1 MAMDLSSLRPGTPR
15 KGKKRVGRGIGS
27 GHGKTSGK
35 GSKGQKARSGGVK
48 GAGFEGG
55 QLPLQRRLPQLFRFK
70 NEPFRVTYEIV
81 NVGDLSRLPAGADV
95 TPEVL
100 AEHRLIRRTPDA
112 VKILGK
118 GSLPAGAALT
128 VSAHAFSA
136 EARRKI
142 EAAGGRVT
150 VLGAASGGGDQVGAP

>member
-1 MAMDLSSLRPGTPR
+1 MDLSSLRPATPR
-15 KGKKRVGRGIGS
+15 QGKKRVGRGIGS

-35 GSKGQKARSGGVK
+35 GHKGQKARSGGGK

-55 QLPLQRRLPQLFRFK
+55 QLPLQRRLPQLYRFK
-70 NEPFRVTYEIV
+70 NEPFRVTYEVV
-81 NVGDLSRLPAGADV
+81 NVQDLGRLPPGTAV

-100 AEHRLIRRTPDA
+100 ARHRLVRRRPGA
-112 VKILGK
+112 VKILGR
-118 GSLPAGAALT
+118 GELSVALS

-142 EAAGGRVT
+142 EAAGGSVR
-150 VLGAASGGGDQVGAP
+150 VLGQTGAGGPAESDRG

>member
-1 MAMDLSSLRPGTPR
+1 VATDLSSLRPGTPR

-35 GSKGQKARSGGVK
+35 GHKGQKARAGGVK

-81 NVGDLSRLPAGADV
+81 NVGDLARLPAGAEV
-95 TPEVL
+95 TPALL
-100 AEHRLIRRTPDA
+100 AEHALVRRTPHA
-112 VKILGK
+112 VKILGQ
-118 GSLPAGAALT
+118 GEVGAAVS

-142 EAAGGRVT
+142 EAAGGKAT
-150 VLGAASGGGDQVGAP
+150 VLGGGPGGPRPVSAP

>member
-1 MAMDLSSLRPGTPR
+1 MMDLSSLRPGTPR
-15 KGKKRVGRGIGS
+15 KAKKRVGRGIGS

-55 QLPLQRRLPQLFRFK
+55 QLPLQRRLPQLYRFK

-81 NVGDLSRLPAGADV
+81 NVGDLARLPAGAEV
-95 TPEVL
+95 TPALL
-100 AEHRLIRRTPDA
+100 AEHRLVRRTPEA

-118 GSLPAGAALT
+118 GDLDKKLS

-142 EAAGGRVT
+142 EAAGGSVT
-150 VLGAASGGGDQVGAP
+150 VLGETGS

>member
-1 MAMDLSSLRPGTPR
+1 MATDLSSLRPGTPR

-35 GSKGQKARSGGVK
+35 GQKGQKARSGGVK

-70 NEPFRVTYEIV
+70 NEPFRVTYEVV
-81 NVGDLSRLPAGADV
+81 NVGDLSRLPDGVEV

-100 AEHRLIRRTPDA
+100 AEHRLVRRTPDA
-112 VKILGK
+112 VKILAK
-118 GSLPAGAALT
+118 GEVGAAWS

-142 EAAGGRVT
+142 EAAGGKVT
-150 VLGAASGGGDQVGAP
+150 VLGAAAAGPDKVGAP